1 MRADLDWLSPEVVSS
16 KASRER
22 ETVEARTQGT
32 SLSSTRSTGG
42 GIGWVMLNSV
52 VAVCDR
58 LLQRLLLSKDP
69 FRT

>member
-42 GIGWVMLNSV
+42 ASDG
-52 VAVCDR
+52 
-58 LLQRLLLSKDP
+58 
-69 FRT
+69 